1 MSKNNREDKNS
12 DKINHG
18 LEAYKTLQEWV
29 RSAPST
35 MKKIEE
41 SGDREEI
48 MRYKKQVK
56 MVLEK
61 LKDIKNEIDNQ

>member
-12 DKINHG
+12 EKINHG
-18 LEAYKTLQEWV
+18 LEAYKTLREWV
-29 RSAPST
+29 KSAPST